1 MAQSLDDAPMQGR
14 VVEPIAKAA
23 VDSLRGAIPD
33 PVGTGQRSAPA

>member
-23 VDSLRGAIPD
+23 MESLRGAIAE
-33 PVGTGQRSAPA
+33 PVGTGQRPAPA